1 MRAPPVAD
9 TPRRVSSAAHRLPA
23 PTNRSRRLIPLTY
36 WLLFLY
42 YGALMKEYFPAGAA
56 ALPDARAARRAPGLQ
71 QRIGE
76 QVDLV
81 CQLAAVKVGRLPM
94 VLDRSLLA
102 RRERLQHIVAAV
114 AAAGGADLP
123 EVLGRHRHQS
133 RARAGEFRPMED
145 RLPRRSL
152 PPAPPARLGR

>member
-1 MRAPPVAD
+1 
-9 TPRRVSSAAHRLPA
+9 
-23 PTNRSRRLIPLTY
+23 
-36 WLLFLY
+36 
-42 YGALMKEYFPAGAA
+42 MKEYFPAGAA

-102 RRERLQHIVAAV
+102 RRERLQHIVAAI

-123 EVLGRHRHQS
+123 EILGRPRHES
-133 RARAGEFRPMED
+133 PAPGGEFRAMG
-145 RLPRRSL
+145 
-152 PPAPPARLGR
+152 GRVA